1 VQTIRHLVAQ
11 RHLAVLI
18 CAVTLLLKLLVLV
31 PTGYMIDSDHG
42 PTVVTIC

>member
-1 VQTIRHLVAQ
+1 
-11 RHLAVLI
+11 VLI
-18 CAVTLLLKLLVLV
+18 CAVTLLLKLLV